1 MGKSRFDVF
10 FIPRSYYSDIK
21 RDIDEEM
28 DGLEDRCQRKRIS
41 TMYPSFISVGF
52 RQMAR
57 P

>member
-1 MGKSRFDVF
+1 MKKVGLMV
-10 FIPRSYYSDIK
+10 YYPKKYFSDIK

-28 DGLEDRCQRKRIS
+28 EDWENGWQRKRIS

-52 RQMAR
+52 RQTAR